1 MPARDLFHNAVRHG
15 LEKEGWKITDDPL
28 SVSFGGVDLYVDLG
42 AERLIAAERGQEKI
56 AVEIKSFLGLS
67 VITEFY
73 AALGQFLSYRL
84 ALRGDD
90 QDRTLYLAVPADT
103 YDSFFKLEFTR
114 LAVEDYQLKLIVY
127 EPGAEVIVQWIE

>member
-1 MPARDLFHNAVRHG
+1 M
-15 LEKEGWKITDDPL
+15 
-28 SVSFGGVDLYVDLG
+28 
-42 AERLIAAERGQEKI
+42 
-56 AVEIKSFLGLS
+56 
-67 VITEFY
+67 
-73 AALGQFLSYRL
+73 GQFLSYRL

-127 EPGAEVIVQWIE
+127 EPGAEVIVQWIG